1 MASVIERPRCSNW
14 VAQWYKDGKIRRRTT
29 GIAIR
34 PKDGKAAVNK
44 REAEKIA
51 DAFERADKGQASA
64 EAIATA
70 LHAAADAIS
79 RKELLTAREFLTS
92 YRPAGLPQSQ
102 SNAYR
107 AVNLFLDF
115 LTARKLD
122 TFALVD
128 IKRKHCEEF
137 LGERLQEVAEG
148 TVKSLRA
155 KLTAAFNK
163 AIKDEL
169 ITTNPF
175 SLVSMPD
182 VVNRYSPETKGRD
195 KTEREIFTAEEL
207 QTILFRFPQPY
218 CDLAAVSYYTA
229 GQRLSDCVH
238 LMWEQVDLQNDTIQ
252 FCTQKTAKKITLPLM
267 PELRR
272 RLEERRKLTTDKGNP
287 YVFPELVMQAARS
300 RGVISVQFGAQLKAA
315 GIVKEQPAV
324 AKKGKRRTVAT
335 KSFHSIR
342 HTVVSLMR
350 SGGIS
355 ADVSR
360 AVVGHDS
367 EAVERIYF
375 KATAESKVAA
385 LAVLNDAIQPPTT

>member
-1 MASVIERPRCSNW
+1 MAGIFKRGNKW
-14 VAQWYKDGKIRRRTT
+14 WAMWYEGSEKRRKAT
-29 GIAIR
+29 GIDVH
-34 PKDGKAAVNK
+34 PKTGKAAANK
-44 REAEKIA
+44 AAAMQIAEAY
-51 DAFERADKGQASA
+51 ERAGKGQASA

-70 LHAAADAIS
+70 LYAAADAIGK
-79 RKELLTAREFLTS
+79 RDLVTAREFLTS

-102 SNAYR
+102 ANAYR

-122 TFALVD
+122 VFALAD

-148 TVKSLRA
+148 TVKSCRA

-182 VVNRYSPETKGRD
+182 VVNRYSPETKGKD
-195 KTEREIFTAEEL
+195 KTERELFTPAEL
-207 QTILFRFPQPY
+207 QTILFLLPRPY

-229 GQRLSDCVH
+229 GQRLNDCVN
-238 LMWEQVDLQNDTIQ
+238 LTWEQVDFEGGFIR
-252 FCTQKTAKKITLPLM
+252 FCTQKTAKRLALPLM

-272 RLEERRKLTTDKGNP
+272 RLEARRKLTTDKGNP
-287 YVFPELVMQAARS
+287 YVFPELAMQAARS
-300 RGVISVQFGAQLKAA
+300 RGVISVQFGMLLKSY
-315 GIVKEQPAV
+315 GIVQEQPAV
-324 AKKGKRRTVAT
+324 AKKGKRRNVAT

-342 HTVVSLMR
+342 HTVVSFMR
-350 SGGIS
+350 AGGVP

-360 AVVGHDS
+360 SVVGHDS

-375 KATAESKVAA
+375 KATADSQMNA
-385 LAVLNDAIQPPTT
+385 LSVLADAIQPPTA